1 MTSLINPQ
9 RSAASYN
16 GAMCAMQVHQC
27 DVQCG
32 CDQHSG
38 VSLGDSL
45 HSNAARQCVWRHLLR
60 CSPSYTLAMQQCT
73 FFSSTTSVP
82 DINTPMQLFRT
93 AHPGFWNWHVP
104 LSPEPIT
111 LPNSQSILGLHFHF
125 LPSAL
130 FRMLPCCKLKN
141 KSASLHSK
149 RLILGCYF
157 TPKTRLNTEEFS
169 CMSPLSH
176 DLHHQGT

>member
-1 MTSLINPQ
+1 MC
-9 RSAASYN
+9 SAVVTNTREFPWEIFFTPMQLVNVYGVTFS
-16 GAMCAMQVHQC
+16 GAPLLTPLQC
-27 DVQCG
+27 
-32 CDQHSG
+32 S
-38 VSLGDSL
+38 S
-45 HSNAARQCVWRHLLR
+45 ALL
-60 CSPSYTLAMQQCT
+60 
-73 FFSSTTSVP
+73 FSSTTSVT

-104 LSPEPIT
+104 LLPEPVT

-149 RLILGCYF
+149 RLIRGCYF
-157 TPKTRLNTEEFS
+157 TPKTRLNSEESS

-176 DLHHQGT
+176 DLHHQGS